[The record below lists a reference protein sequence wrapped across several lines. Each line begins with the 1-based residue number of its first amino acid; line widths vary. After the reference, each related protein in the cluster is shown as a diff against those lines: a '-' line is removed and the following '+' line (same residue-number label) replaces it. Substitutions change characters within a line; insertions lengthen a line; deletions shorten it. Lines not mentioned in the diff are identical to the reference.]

1 MFGGGRWQKRGCAEV
16 GGGEVRSRERGGN
29 ENEMEQTRCQDGEND
44 RAELRAKDARRQM
57 ERGGRGGEG
66 HKLLLL

>member
-44 RAELRAKDARRQM
+44 RVELREKDAS
-57 ERGGRGGEG
+57 
-66 HKLLLL
+66 